1 MDTNTTTTALA
12 LIRRTWCYILPPYAY
27 EISGCPHC
35 KFPKCLWSEFAH
47 MSWCPMC
54 SKDFFPAHGG
64 IFDGPIPVE
73 TCRMLGIVFDRYE
86 LSTGRVVK
94 FGDPEW
100 EKTWP

>member
-1 MDTNTTTTALA
+1 
-12 LIRRTWCYILPPYAY
+12 
-27 EISGCPHC
+27 
-35 KFPKCLWSEFAH
+35 
-47 MSWCPMC
+47 MC